1 MKSLFKPSQK
11 NICALIALL
20 MAGAITLQAF
30 NPSAKMDKF
39 IASSTEKTM
48 NISASMDEDNEPDSF
63 KKMVRMSLVPALSL
77 AAVKQ
82 ILDKK

>member
-1 MKSLFKPSQK
+1 MKSFFKPSQK
-11 NICALIALL
+11 NICALVALM

-39 IASSTEKTM
+39 IASSTEKSLT
-48 NISASMDEDNEPDSF
+48 ISASIEDDKEPDSF
-63 KKMVRMSLVPALSL
+63 TKMVRMSLVPALSL

-82 ILDKK
+82 ILENK

>member
-1 MKSLFKPSQK
+1 MKSLFRPSQK
-11 NICALIALL
+11 NLCALFALL

-48 NISASMDEDNEPDSF
+48 TISSATEEDKDQDSF
-63 KKMVRMSLVPALSL
+63 TKMVRMSLVPALSL

-82 ILDKK
+82 ILKK